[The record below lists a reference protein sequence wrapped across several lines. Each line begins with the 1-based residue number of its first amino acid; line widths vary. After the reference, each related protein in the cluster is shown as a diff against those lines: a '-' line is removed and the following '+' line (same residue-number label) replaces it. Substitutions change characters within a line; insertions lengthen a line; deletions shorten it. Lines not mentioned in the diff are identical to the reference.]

1 MKPSNQ
7 TMLRFYQNLGKIF
20 YSIAAVDKTVSSDEI
35 TQLKEIVKI
44 EWLPLENTFDSFGT
58 DSAYQIEIV
67 FDWLL
72 ENNWT
77 TDDIL
82 YDFESFKKEHPSLFT
97 PAVNALILKTAKTIA
112 ASFFGKNKSEL
123 VLINQLS
130 SVLSKKSIP
139 NQKHSI

>member
-1 MKPSNQ
+1 MKPSDK
-7 TMLRFYQNLGKIF
+7 TMLRFYQQLGKIF
-20 YSIAAVDKTVSSDEI
+20 YSIANVDKTVSSDEI
-35 TQLKEIVKI
+35 TQLKETVKT

-67 FDWLL
+67 FDWLV

-77 TDDIL
+77 TDDAL
-82 YDFESFKKEHPSLFT
+82 FDFESFKKEHPSLFT
-97 PAVNALILKTAKTIA
+97 PAVNTLILKTAKAIA

-123 VLINQLS
+123 VLINQLAS
-130 SVLSKKSIP
+130 TLSKKSVP

>member
-1 MKPSNQ
+1 MKPSDK
-7 TMLRFYQNLGKIF
+7 TMIHFYQQLGKIF
-20 YSIAAVDKTVSSDEI
+20 YSIANVDKTVSPDEI
-35 TQLKEIVKI
+35 TQLKEIVKT

-67 FDWLL
+67 FDWLV

-77 TDDIL
+77 TDDAL
-82 YDFESFKKEHPSLFT
+82 FDFESFKKEHPSLFT
-97 PAVNALILKTAKTIA
+97 PAVNNLILKTAKAIA

-123 VLINQLS
+123 VLINQLAS
-130 SVLSKKSIP
+130 TLSKKSIP